1 MLFCFVVV
9 VVVGKV
15 VMKNGEMVEFCCMV
29 DDVGVKMFLQCE
41 NDGKVWLLMKS
52 C

>member
-1 MLFCFVVV
+1 
-9 VVVGKV
+9 
-15 VMKNGEMVEFCCMV
+15 MKNGEMVEFCCMV

-41 NDGKVWLLMKS
+41 NGDDDDDGKVWLMLES